1 MQAEMMPHEIAN
13 EIGVRQIQSRIYGE
27 GETFVM
33 VEGKTYEVLWEE
45 FRSRED
51 CTLYPAQGKEKII
64 AALDITKKRGLGG
77 IAGIIDLD
85 YTLISQ
91 TYQRDMPNLLYDD
104 RCPDMEVILLQ
115 SPALKKVL
123 RHELSD
129 EDINAVHDFADL
141 LNRES
146 QRLAAA
152 IGYFRWLNEVE
163 QYGLNFKALRITDFV
178 VDNDPLTLD
187 RECLAR
193 RLAEG
198 RGGISSERLLRETD
212 ELRESN
218 PPEDIQLCRGKD
230 VIAIMAHIMLVLY
243 ESHFGKALPNS
254 ASYLLKEKQLAKE
267 LRKAYEYIYFK
278 QTSLFGCIRTW
289 ESPNCPYKILKPEI

>member
-33 VEGKTYEVLWEE
+33 VEGKTDEVLWEE

-51 CTLYPAQGKEKII
+51 CTLYPAQGKEKIV
-64 AALDITKKRGLGG
+64 AALGIIKKRGLGG
-77 IAGIIDLD
+77 VAGIIDLD

-91 TYQRDMPNLLYDD
+91 TFHRDMPNLLYDD
-104 RCPDMEVILLQ
+104 CCPDMEMILLQ

-123 RHELSD
+123 RHELPD
-129 EDINAVHDFADL
+129 EDIDAAHDFADR

-146 QRLAAA
+146 QRLAAE

-163 QYGLNFKALRITDFV
+163 KYGLNFKALKVADY
-178 VDNDPLTLD
+178 VDIDTQQLNRDWF
-187 RECLAR
+187 AR
-193 RLAEG
+193 RLVEN
-198 RGGISSERLLRETD
+198 RTDISSEELLREVGK
-212 ELRESN
+212 LREQQPS
-218 PPEDIQLCRGKD
+218 EIQLCRGKD
-230 VIAIMAHIMLVLY
+230 AIAIMAHIAPRLHQC
-243 ESHFGKALPNS
+243 HFGERLPDS
-254 ASYLLKEKQLAKE
+254 AREIFQEKRLAKE

-278 QTSLFGCIRTW
+278 DTSLFGCIQNW
-289 ESPNCPYKILKPEI
+289 EKTNCPYKILKP